1 MEGDRDGWEGIAL
14 DGRGSRCKPCGL
26 HRGRWKPLSD
36 GKSASGDWR
45 PRDGTLDRAAQR
57 GGSDARRAAGMAAG
71 GVNGG
76 CGSDARRAAE
86 MALVASRSV
95 RPRAWGSGRTCTA
108 GCARLHC
115 SHNSSRDK
123 MINNRSMAEQYLEVQ
138 LIVDNL

>member
-1 MEGDRDGWEGIAL
+1 MEGDRAVNIAACTAEDGNPRPEY
-14 DGRGSRCKPCGL
+14 C
-26 HRGRWKPLSD
+26 
-36 GKSASGDWR
+36 ASGDW
-45 PRDGTLDRAAQR
+45 RAAQR

-76 CGSDARRAAE
+76 CGTDARRAAE

>member
-1 MEGDRDGWEGIAL
+1 VRD
-14 DGRGSRCKPCGL
+14 
-26 HRGRWKPLSD
+26 
-36 GKSASGDWR
+36 
-45 PRDGTLDRAAQR
+45 
-57 GGSDARRAAGMAAG
+57 GSDARRAAGMAAGSDAAG

-76 CGSDARRAAE
+76 CGSDARRGAE

-123 MINNRSMAEQYLEVQ
+123 SQGVLTVGCLNYHLRR
-138 LIVDNL
+138 